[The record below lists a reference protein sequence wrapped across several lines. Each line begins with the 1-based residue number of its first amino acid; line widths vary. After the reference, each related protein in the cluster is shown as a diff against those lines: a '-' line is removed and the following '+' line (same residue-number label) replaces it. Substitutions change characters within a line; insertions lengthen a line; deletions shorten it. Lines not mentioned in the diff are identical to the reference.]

1 MQTNCVLKF
10 RNWQGWRKKMSK
22 YKLHPVSAI
31 INCAKALKDSLIPI
45 VIIVV
50 ANGFNFSLNFRDERF
65 FQSMIPLI
73 ILSAI
78 ILFSFFNGII
88 KWWTFTYWFE
98 DNELRVQHGLFIKK
112 KRFIPYD
119 RIQSL
124 NYKEGIFHR
133 IFGLVQVSVETA
145 GNKSGKAEA
154 ELTAIT
160 REAADFIENET
171 KKIKIAQHVVEGEEL
186 QATRLIHKMSPK
198 DLVVLATTSNS
209 IGVVLAGVLAVVSQF
224 SEFIPYDWIYE
235 EMSQLLRFGFLLIV
249 ILAIFG
255 LLIAWLVSVVI
266 TFINYYSFE
275 VSEENERLIITR
287 GLLEKKRITIPLN
300 RVQAI
305 KIVENPFRQIFG
317 LAAVIVE
324 SAGGGFGG
332 EKDKTVVLFPLI
344 SRKKMAQPLQ
354 QLFPHFDLNLEEA
367 IRPPKRA
374 RPYFYRIDFIWLVPL
389 MAALSYFFF
398 PYGML
403 SLLLIIPVLLL
414 GLWQFKT
421 ARFKI
426 SSEQITIMYRTIS
439 RVTFI
444 AEKRRIQIAEQQQ
457 NYFQKRKSVASAKIV
472 VMSGATGASAKAY
485 HMDEQCI
492 DELMRWYER

>member
-1 MQTNCVLKF
+1 
-10 RNWQGWRKKMSK
+10 MSK

-186 QATRLIHKMSPK
+186 QAARLIHKMSPK

-235 EMSQLLRFGFLLIV
+235 EMAQLLRFGFLLIV

-266 TFINYYSFE
+266 TFINYYNFE

-374 RPYFYRIDFIWLVPL
+374 RPYFYRIDFVWLVPL

>member
-1 MQTNCVLKF
+1 
-10 RNWQGWRKKMSK
+10 MSK

-171 KKIKIAQHVVEGEEL
+171 KK
-186 QATRLIHKMSPK
+186 
-198 DLVVLATTSNS
+198 
-209 IGVVLAGVLAVVSQF
+209 
-224 SEFIPYDWIYE
+224 
-235 EMSQLLRFGFLLIV
+235 
-249 ILAIFG
+249 
-255 LLIAWLVSVVI
+255 
-266 TFINYYSFE
+266 
-275 VSEENERLIITR
+275 
-287 GLLEKKRITIPLN
+287 
-300 RVQAI
+300 
-305 KIVENPFRQIFG
+305 
-317 LAAVIVE
+317 
-324 SAGGGFGG
+324 
-332 EKDKTVVLFPLI
+332 
-344 SRKKMAQPLQ
+344 
-354 QLFPHFDLNLEEA
+354 
-367 IRPPKRA
+367 
-374 RPYFYRIDFIWLVPL
+374 
-389 MAALSYFFF
+389 
-398 PYGML
+398 
-403 SLLLIIPVLLL
+403 
-414 GLWQFKT
+414 
-421 ARFKI
+421 
-426 SSEQITIMYRTIS
+426 
-439 RVTFI
+439 
-444 AEKRRIQIAEQQQ
+444 
-457 NYFQKRKSVASAKIV
+457 
-472 VMSGATGASAKAY
+472 
-485 HMDEQCI
+485 
-492 DELMRWYER
+492 

>member
-1 MQTNCVLKF
+1 
-10 RNWQGWRKKMSK
+10 MSK

-31 INCAKALKDSLIPI
+31 INFAKTLKSSLIPI
-45 VIIVV
+45 IIIVL
-50 ANGFNFSLNFRDERF
+50 ANGSNFSFNFRDERF

-73 ILSAI
+73 ILSTI
-78 ILFSFFNGII
+78 IIFSLFSGII
-88 KWWTFTYWFE
+88 KWWTFIYWFE

-112 KRFIPYD
+112 KRFIPYE

-160 REAADFIENET
+160 RDAADFIENET
-171 KKIKIAQHVVEGEEL
+171 KKLKETQPVVEGEEL
-186 QATRLIHKMSPK
+186 PTARLIHKMSPK
-198 DLVVLATTSNS
+198 DLIILATTSNS
-209 IGVVLAGVLAVVSQF
+209 IGVVLAGVLAVISQF
-224 SEFIPYDWIYE
+224 SEFIPYDWIYA
-235 EMSQLLRFGFLLIV
+235 EMAQLLRFGFLLIM
-249 ILAIFG
+249 ILVIFG
-255 LLIAWLVSVVI
+255 LLIAWFVSVAI
-266 TFINYYSFE
+266 TFINYYNFT

-344 SRKKMAQPLQ
+344 SKKNMMRPLQ
-354 QLFPHFDLNLEEA
+354 QLFPYFDLNLEGA
-367 IRPPKRA
+367 VRPPKRS
-374 RPYFYRIDFIWLVPL
+374 RPYFYRIDFVWLVPL
-389 MAALSYFFF
+389 IGALSYFFF
-398 PYGML
+398 PYGLL
-403 SLLLIIPVLLL
+403 SLVLIIPILLL
-414 GLWQFKT
+414 GVWQFRT

-426 SSEQITIMYRTIS
+426 SNEQITIMYRILS

-457 NYFQKRKSVASAKIV
+457 NYFQKRKNVASAKIV

-485 HMDEQCI
+485 HMEEQQI
-492 DELMRWYER
+492 DDLMRWYER

>member
-1 MQTNCVLKF
+1 
-10 RNWQGWRKKMSK
+10 MSK

-31 INCAKALKDSLIPI
+31 INCAKALKNMLIPI
-45 VIIVV
+45 VIILV
-50 ANGFNFSLNFRDERF
+50 ANGFNFTFDWRDERF
-65 FQSMIPLI
+65 FQSMLPLI
-73 ILSAI
+73 II
-78 ILFSFFNGII
+78 IVIALFSLVSGVIQ
-88 KWWTFTYWFE
+88 WWTFTYWFE
-98 DNELRVQHGLFIKK
+98 DNELRVQHGLFVKK

-160 REAADFIENET
+160 RDAANIIENET
-171 KKIKIAQHVVEGEEL
+171 KKIKEKPQTEEGEVL
-186 QATRLIHKMSPK
+186 VTARLIHKMSPK
-198 DLVVLATTSNS
+198 DLLILATTSNS
-209 IGVVLAGVLAVVSQF
+209 VGVVLAGVLAVVSQF
-224 SEFIPYDWIYE
+224 SEFIPYDSIYAE
-235 EMSQLLRFGFLLIV
+235 IEQLLRFGFLLIIVLV
-249 ILAIFG
+249 IVG
-255 LLIAWLVSVVI
+255 LLVAWLVSVGI
-266 TFINYYSFE
+266 TFINYYNFE

-305 KIVENPFRQIFG
+305 KIVENPFRQLFG

-344 SRKKMAQPLQ
+344 SKKHLNTPLQ
-354 QLFPHFDLNLEEA
+354 QLFPRFDLDLEEA
-367 IRPPKRA
+367 THSPKRA

-389 MAALSYFFF
+389 IGALSYFFF

-403 SLLLIIPVLLL
+403 SLLLIIPILLI
-414 GLWQFKT
+414 GGWQFKT

-426 SSEQITIMYRTIS
+426 SNEQITIMYRTLS
-439 RVTFI
+439 RITFI
-444 AEKRRIQIAEQQQ
+444 AEKRRIQIAEQRQT
-457 NYFQKRKSVASAKIV
+457 YFQKRKNIASAKIV
-472 VMSGATGASAKAY
+472 VMSGAAGASAKAY
-485 HMDEQCI
+485 HMDEQHI
-492 DELMRWYER
+492 DELMRWYEH